1 MDFLSA
7 LDALKEGKKVKLP
20 EWTGHW
26 FMEGESM
33 KVMTGNC
40 IVLNTPYVEDYK
52 NRTDWEITDGLR
64 DFGGAVKALKAGK
77 RVARKGWNGKGLFV
91 FMQVPLKIDMSIVP
105 KMQSL
110 PESVKEEFIRRNNGG
125 YSPGVDPIYFNSITY
140 QNQMAIVYPDNS
152 IHGWAPSASDSLA
165 EDWEVLI

>member
-1 MDFLSA
+1 MDFLAA

-26 FMEGESM
+26 FMEVGNI
-33 KVMTGNC
+33 KVLTGNC
-40 IVLNTPYVEDYK
+40 TVLDTPHLEDYK
-52 NRTDWEITDGLR
+52 HRTDWEVTDGLR
-64 DFGGAVKALKAGK
+64 DFGGAVKALEAGK

-91 FMQVPLKIDMSIVP
+91 FMQVPSEIDISIVP

-110 PESVKEEFIRRNNGG
+110 PQAVKDEFVRRHLTVTTAEEEDAFKT
-125 YSPGVDPIYFNSITY
+125 ITY